1 MRREIWFICGAVLVA
16 ASVRDGFG
24 PKDVASIVIAL
35 GVGVCL
41 GRDLCSEFEED

>member
-16 ASVRDGFG
+16 ASVRGGFG
-24 PKDVASIVIAL
+24 PKDVAAIAIAF
-35 GVGVCL
+35 GAGVCL